1 MSSALAIAGVS
12 AVLQFYLANLYAG
25 LSALFG
31 STVTVSSK
39 APDIVQESFAGGTA
53 ECQVNLFLHQVTPNA
68 GWRNHQLPSVGPDGR
83 SRLSNPP
90 LALDLHYLLTA
101 YGSEDWQ
108 AEALLGFALLM
119 LHENPVL
126 TRSDIGNAIS
136 KLPINDPGNPL
147 STPLGAV
154 GLADQIELLKI
165 TPSTVGR
172 EEMAWL
178 WTALKADYRPTFP
191 FQVSVVLIEPQNPA
205 ILPLPVLLRNII
217 VEPDLTPFPDIT
229 AVVPPF
235 EQPAARLGQPVT
247 VQGHHLAG
255 ATGVVLTN
263 AVRGIKQTIAPTAA
277 SNGSLQ
283 FTPPL
288 LNTPAELAAGIYD
301 LAVAVTPPSGPITTN
316 SLPFAIAPNIDAWA
330 PGVLASGNTQ
340 VTVPCSPFV
349 RPGQQV
355 VLVIGNQLASADP
368 FTVPTNTP
376 SFTYPDLQPT
386 GGLVRARLRV
396 DGIES
401 RIVDRTTTP
410 PTFVG
415 PQVQVV

>member
-1 MSSALAIAGVS
+1 VSGALAIAGVS
-12 AVLQFYLANLYAG
+12 AVLQSNLGNLYAG

-39 APDIVQESFAGGTA
+39 APDLVQDSFAGGGV
-53 ECQVNLFLHQVTPNA
+53 ECQVNLFLHQVTHNT
-68 GWRNHQLPSVGPDGR
+68 GWRNQDLPSAGADGR
-83 SRLSNPP
+83 TRLSNPP

-126 TRSDIGNAIS
+126 TRKDISNAIA
-136 KLPINDPGNPL
+136 KLPINDPANPL

-165 TPSTVGR
+165 TPATLGR

-191 FQVSVVLIEPQNPA
+191 FQVSVVLIEPQNPE
-205 ILPLPVLLRNII
+205 IVPLPVLLRNIV
-217 VEPDLTPFPDIT
+217 VEPDLTPFPAIT

-235 EQPAARLGQPVT
+235 SQPAARLGQVVT
-247 VQGHHLAG
+247 VQGHHLLN
-255 ATGVVLTN
+255 ATNVVLAN
-263 AVRGIKQTIAPTAA
+263 SLRGIQQAIAPTTAGNA
-277 SNGSLQ
+277 SLQ

-288 LNTPAELAAGIYD
+288 LNAPGELAAGIYD
-301 LAVAVTPPSGPITTN
+301 LSVQVTTASGPTTIN
-316 SLPFAIAPNIDAWA
+316 SLPFAIAPSIDTWA
-330 PGVLASGNTQ
+330 PGILPSGNTSL
-340 VTVPCSPFV
+340 TVPCSPFV

-355 VLVIGNQLASADP
+355 FLVIGNQLTVADP
-368 FTVPTNTP
+368 ITVATNTP
-376 SFTYPDLQPT
+376 SFTYPNLQPT

-410 PTFVG
+410 PTFAG
-415 PQVQVV
+415 PLVQVV

>member
-1 MSSALAIAGVS
+1 VSSTLAIAGVS
-12 AVLQFYLANLYAG
+12 AVLQFYLSNLYAG

-39 APDIVQESFAGGTA
+39 APDLVQESFAAGGS
-53 ECQVNLFLHQVTPNA
+53 ECQVNLFLHQVTPNVA
-68 GWRNHQLPSVGPDGR
+68 WRNQDLPSVGPDGR
-83 SRLSNPP
+83 TRVANPP

-126 TRSDIGNAIS
+126 TRQDVGNAIA
-136 KLPINDPGNPL
+136 KLPITDPANPL

-165 TPSTVGR
+165 TPATLGR

-191 FQVSVVLIEPQNPA
+191 FQVSVVLIEPQHPERVA
-205 ILPLPVLLRNII
+205 LPVLVRDIV
-217 VEPDLTPFPDIT
+217 VEPDLTPFPHIT
-229 AVVPPF
+229 AVIPQMS
-235 EQPAARLGQPVT
+235 QPAARLGQSVT
-247 VQGHHLAG
+247 VQGHRLLSAS
-255 ATGVVLTN
+255 GVVLTN
-263 AVRGIKQTIAPTAA
+263 SLRGIQQGIAPTAA
-277 SNGSLQ
+277 ANASVQ

-288 LNTPAELAAGIYD
+288 LNAPGELAAGIYD
-301 LAVAVTPPSGPITTN
+301 LAVEVTTTSGPTTTN
-316 SLPFAIAPNIDAWA
+316 SLPFAIAPNIDTWA
-330 PGVLASGNTQ
+330 PGIVPSGNTQ

-355 VLVIGNQLASADP
+355 FLVIGNQLTVADP
-368 FTVPTNTP
+368 IAAPTNTP

-386 GGLVRARLRV
+386 GGPVRARLRV

-401 RIVDRTTTP
+401 RLVDRTTTP

-415 PQVQVV
+415 PLVTVV